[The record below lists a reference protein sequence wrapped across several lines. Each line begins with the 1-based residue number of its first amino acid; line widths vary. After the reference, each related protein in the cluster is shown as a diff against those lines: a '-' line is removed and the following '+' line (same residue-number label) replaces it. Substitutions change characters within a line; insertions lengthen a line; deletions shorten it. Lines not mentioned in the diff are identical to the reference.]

1 MITVDFRYKTKS
13 GEIKTGS
20 QIFETPNK
28 AVRFIHGMKCK
39 GLQYM
44 GYSCDTYDELED
56 MEYKV

>member
-13 GEIKTGS
+13 GEIKNGS

-28 AVRFIHGMKCK
+28 AVRFIHGMKRK

-44 GYSCDTYDELED
+44 GYSCDSLDELED